1 MKSFHNIIERAKQ
14 NKTAHIYGKNLDGVD
29 CHLSFAETISKAE
42 ELARLLAE
50 SGLLRDEII
59 GFRAPNCIEWV
70 VWDLAALIG
79 GFVLQ
84 VFPENFSSTS
94 TLDLSNKHGFRFI
107 LDSMLPLNTSVDGM
121 AGLSLNHKTL
131 KLRNTSTPIIADSG
145 IYTRVYSS
153 GSTGELK
160 GLNISAPGAADIVDQ
175 FIAAYEINDQDST
188 LIFLPLSHNQQRL
201 IIYASLRQGCNIHI
215 TEFTHIFH
223 LCKTVKPTFIVAPP
237 IFYENLIRI
246 FPDDENTQSN
256 INFGLGGNIRFL
268 ITGMAAIDKCILKY
282 YHSRGLPLYDAY
294 GITEAGMVSWNT
306 PRKNKIGS
314 VGYPISKDDI
324 KLSDEGEILV
334 QKANPL
340 CTGYFHNP
348 DDAQDTKTF
357 FEGTVYTGDIGFFD
371 EDGFLFLNGR
381 KKNIIVSKNGIK
393 YHPESIEKRINEHPS
408 IEWSI
413 LIQTDD
419 SQLVV
424 YAKTLAEPSAEDR
437 PILTD
442 YVKNLL
448 AVMVPTLKLHK
459 LLLGVEGP
467 SESNGMLTRNL
478 KLNRPEIRSRIIKS
492 LENSIIINKEELA

>member
-1 MKSFHNIIERAKQ
+1 MKSFHNIIECAKQ
-14 NKTAHIYGKNLDGVD
+14 NGTAYIYGKNLDGVD
-29 CHLSFAETISKAE
+29 CCLSFSETISKAE
-42 ELARLLAE
+42 QLAKLLTR
-50 SGLLRDEII
+50 SGLLHNEVI

-70 VWDLAALIG
+70 VWDIAALIG

-84 VFPENFSSTS
+84 VFPENLSSTS
-94 TLDLSNKHGFRFI
+94 TLDLLNKHGFRFI

-121 AGLSLNHKTL
+121 AGLGLNHKAL
-131 KLRNTSTPIIADSG
+131 KLRNTSTSVIADSG

-160 GLNISAPGAADIVDQ
+160 GLNISAPGAANIVDQ

-188 LIFLPLSHNQQRL
+188 LIFLPLSNNQQRL
-201 IIYASLRQGCNIHI
+201 IIYASLGQGCNIHI
-215 TEFTHIFH
+215 TEFTHVFH

-246 FPDDENTQSN
+246 FPDNENTQSN
-256 INFGLGGNIRFL
+256 IHMGLGGNIRFL
-268 ITGMAAIDKCILKY
+268 ITGMAAIDKYILEY
-282 YHSRGLPLYDAY
+282 YQSRGLPLYEAY

-306 PRKNKIGS
+306 PRKNKTGS

-324 KLSDEGEILV
+324 KLSKEGEILV

-348 DDAQDTKTF
+348 DDTQDTKTF

-371 EDGFLFLNGR
+371 NEGFLFLNGR
-381 KKNIIVSKNGIK
+381 KKNIVISKNGIK
-393 YHPESIEKRINEHPS
+393 YHPESIEKGINEHPN

-419 SQLVV
+419 CQLVV
-424 YAKTLAEPSAEDR
+424 YAKTSTEPSDEDR
-437 PILTD
+437 TILTD
-442 YVKNLL
+442 YVKDLL
-448 AVMVPTLKLHK
+448 AIMVPTLKLHK

-467 SESNGMLTRNL
+467 SESDGTLTRNL
-478 KLNRPEIRSRIIKS
+478 KLNRPAIRARIIKS
-492 LENSIIINKEELA
+492 LENSLIINKEELA